1 MITLP
6 FLPLVAALCAAL
18 PHPHYNRATIIPGV
32 NGKVTA
38 TYYTVPFNPDQVA
51 NRSEGFEFHLG
62 RAQFKTDIPL
72 QCGEV
77 TIPKGVYV
85 FRARRGSD
93 NKSWNAILIP
103 GEPGRRGL
111 APKQGAKPLVLPS
124 STFAGKHQEHLTI
137 AALNYGYVTAKRG
150 SVEAK
155 GGVEAEFRI
164 SFGDLHT
171 SFSFKEI
178 MKEEKVDK

>member
-1 MITLP
+1 MRRTFLWSKIHRVTVTGTDVDYEGSLSLDPNLMEAADIRP
-6 FLPLVAALCAAL
+6 FEKVDV
-18 PHPHYNRATIIPGV
+18 YDV
-32 NGKVTA
+32 NNGERFS
-38 TYYTVPFNPDQVA
+38 TY
-51 NRSEGFEFHLG
+51 
-62 RAQFKTDIPL
+62 
-72 QCGEV
+72 
-77 TIPKGVYV
+77 
-85 FRARRGSD
+85 
-93 NKSWNAILIP
+93 LIP